1 MDIVPNI
8 SRDNC
13 ISNCEIEQVQQE
25 EHEYYLLGTFLR
37 TRGLRLWGYNYFE
50 DKVFEVIIEYGDT
63 IYLLP
68 MNGKLIPVDYEAE
81 KCTVDSRF
89 VYFEALN
96 RQNAEKRVRSWK
108 EGRVKELSNLVK
120 PNPDGIS
127 FW

>member
-1 MDIVPNI
+1 MNIVPNI
-8 SRDNC
+8 PSHERMNQ
-13 ISNCEIEQVQQE
+13 CEIEQVQQQ

-37 TRGLRLWGYNYFE
+37 TRGLRLWGYNHLD
-50 DKVFEVIIEYGDT
+50 DKIFEVEIEYGDT
-63 IYLLP
+63 IYLVP
-68 MNGKLIPVDYEAE
+68 MDGKLTPVDYEAE

-96 RQNAEKRVRSWK
+96 LHNAEKRLRNWK